1 MVTRGG
7 GVAGWGGGA
16 RVWPLE
22 PLAPAAAKVTVGC
35 SRRTCR
41 ESHRRR
47 WQFWHCLVVHRLPA
61 VGLCDAAGCNGA
73 PGRWASGSA
82 AGGFAFAFRAE
93 LVLLVWAADVP
104 SAGDQFILRTHSPI
118 RHGHA
123 VGRERGGAA
132 ESQDR
137 RWVRRARGRPW
148 HSAGRSSCNSEPAS
162 LQVGFL
168 AMFRALSRARCCVL
182 CEV

>member
-123 VGRERGGAA
+123 VGRERGGASCRIA
-132 ESQDR
+132 GSSLGTTCPGQAVTFGGEELLQFG
-137 RWVRRARGRPW
+137 AGEPTGR
-148 HSAGRSSCNSEPAS
+148 
-162 LQVGFL
+162 FL
-168 AMFRALSRARCCVL
+168 GDVPRTIPCAVL
-182 CEV
+182 CFV